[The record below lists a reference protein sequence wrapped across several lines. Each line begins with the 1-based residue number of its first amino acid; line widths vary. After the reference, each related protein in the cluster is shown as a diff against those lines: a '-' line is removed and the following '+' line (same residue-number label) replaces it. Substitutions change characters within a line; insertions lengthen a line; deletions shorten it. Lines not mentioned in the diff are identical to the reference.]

1 MTIGCR
7 FNFFRTS
14 GDIGASWGRIF
25 GNLQSVIKHQPWD
38 NASAVKTGPGCF
50 AYPDMLEVGNLDSF
64 EEDRSHFGAWCIASA
79 PLILGH
85 DLANEDTNSKIWP
98 IITNKAAIHVSQS
111 FAEGASM
118 HPGGMVRE
126 WTATAPPPPAPGP
139 GPTPS
144 PPSGTQMYLWA
155 TTTKASG
162 WTVPAVGKAGPI
174 KHSSGLCVSA
184 EPSGQGGSPAMK
196 PCSSGRHLP
205 RLFVVE
211 L

>member
-1 MTIGCR
+1 VPT
-7 FNFFRTS
+7 
-14 GDIGASWGRIF
+14 
-25 GNLQSVIKHQPWD
+25 V
-38 NASAVKTGPGCF
+38 
-50 AYPDMLEVGNLDSF
+50 LEVGNLDTF

-85 DLANEDTNSKIWP
+85 DLANDATNSKIWP

-126 WTATAPPPPAPGP
+126 WTTTAPPPPAPGP

-162 WTVPAVGKAGPI
+162 WTVPAVGKAGPV

>member
-14 GDIGASWGRIF
+14 GDIGASWGRVF

-98 IITNKAAIHVSQS
+98 IITNKAAIRVSQS
-111 FAEGASM
+111 FAEGAAM

-126 WTATAPPPPAPGP
+126 WAAAAPPPPRRDRPRRRLPARRCICGRPRRKRPAG
-139 GPTPS
+139 
-144 PPSGTQMYLWA
+144 QCQLWA
-155 TTTKASG
+155 RPAPYSTRAGCAS
-162 WTVPAVGKAGPI
+162 ALSRVGRA
-174 KHSSGLCVSA
+174 A
-184 EPSGQGGSPAMK
+184 
-196 PCSSGRHLP
+196 R
-205 RLFVVE
+205 RR
-211 L
+211 